1 MLVPYEIHFIN
12 QHIDFLLIHF
22 SFPFLMVSSPGG
34 VAASAYARAIY
45 YAPIVCIFQFGW
57 AATQVAHMSLIPEL
71 AVEEGDTVIL
81 NALRYG
87 AQV

>member
-1 MLVPYEIHFIN
+1 MMP
-12 QHIDFLLIHF
+12 
-22 SFPFLMVSSPGG
+22 SPGG
-34 VAASAYARAIY
+34 ATAAAFARAIY

-71 AVEEGDTVIL
+71 AVDDGDNVIL

-87 AQV
+87 AQVCYHSQRT

>member
-1 MLVPYEIHFIN
+1 MTI
-12 QHIDFLLIHF
+12 
-22 SFPFLMVSSPGG
+22 SPGG
-34 VAASAYARAIY
+34 VTASAYARAIY

-71 AVEEGDTVIL
+71 AVEEGDIVIL

-87 AQV
+87 AQVLWGFRHYLLIFDLTTRA

>member
-1 MLVPYEIHFIN
+1 MTP
-12 QHIDFLLIHF
+12 
-22 SFPFLMVSSPGG
+22 SPGG
-34 VAASAYARAIY
+34 LLTAEYARAIY

-71 AVEEGDTVIL
+71 AVDDGDCVVL

-87 AQV
+87 AQVKMATLDFFIMNE